1 MLIVA
6 LGLSAISEV
15 VEFGLLNATNEDYTR
30 LRVAYILKLVFVIP
44 MISIAAALVYLA
56 LVSIINL

>member
-1 MLIVA
+1 
-6 LGLSAISEV
+6 
-15 VEFGLLNATNEDYTR
+15 LNATNEDYTR

-44 MISIAAALVYLA
+44 MISIAIALVYPV